1 MNKSRSNLMY
11 SVGITGVVLIGYF
24 FFKYKMYHICSD
36 LIHYTFTS
44 DDKKEILD
52 SIYNISKTI
61 DFVCEKLDAINMK
74 NSNSKSLLD
83 QISVD
88 IDYLYTEI
96 DQIEGV
102 DDFIRTK
109 RKSLIQRMKILEENL
124 SKLL

>member
-1 MNKSRSNLMY
+1 MY